1 MNPRKKRALSPPSS
15 ALLLKFMTIQKKATC
30 NPGCSSTASVLI
42 THLQSSVRSQKD
54 LKKPLSTHRNVIW
67 YKNNPSMEVQ
77 TPYFKRRISRIRI
90 MPLKEAT
97 SLELV
102 TRVRI
107 RNIIQLIACINLI
120 LIAPLSFQKK

>member
-1 MNPRKKRALSPPSS
+1 
-15 ALLLKFMTIQKKATC
+15 
-30 NPGCSSTASVLI
+30 
-42 THLQSSVRSQKD
+42 
-54 LKKPLSTHRNVIW
+54 
-67 YKNNPSMEVQ
+67 MEVQ

-90 MPLKEAT
+90 MPLKKAT

-120 LIAPLSFQKK
+120 LIAPLSFQKNEWATGPHCDLHVLLLSVLVLQPIHKFASEQDEYGHEQLS